1 MQIFGFQDYRS
12 CILPAQNSVSRPI
25 WFTLR
30 KIYKPTFLNKE
41 HTLPRR
47 AGDTRADCRPPF

>member
-12 CILPAQNSVSRPI
+12 CILPAQNGVSRPI

-41 HTLPRR
+41 HTPTEHSL
-47 AGDTRADCRPPF
+47 RPTIAFYFI

>member
-41 HTLPRR
+41 RNPTEHLL
-47 AGDTRADCRPPF
+47 RPTIAFYFI